1 VKLERRK
8 YYAGIGSRET
18 PDDILISM
26 SNTGRVLEEMGY
38 ILRSGAAIGADQ
50 AFEKLVPKD
59 RKEIFVAADADAASM
74 AIAAR
79 LHPKWSAC
87 NDYARKLHARNAKI
101 VLGSNLK
108 SPVSFVVCWTPNG
121 LVTGGTA
128 MGIRIA
134 QHYAI
139 PVYNL
144 ANRDHHFEFWKRL
157 NQERSFKKSF
167 LSRYLCQQ

>member
-1 VKLERRK
+1 MKPERRK

-18 PDDILISM
+18 PDETLLSM
-26 SNTGRVLEEMGY
+26 TNIGRIMEEMGY

-50 AFEKLVPKD
+50 AFEKLVPKE
-59 RKEIFVAADADAASM
+59 RKEIFVAEDADAASM

-79 LHPKWSAC
+79 HHPNWSAC

-101 VLGSNLK
+101 VLGGNLK
-108 SPVSFVVCWTPNG
+108 SPVSFVVCWTPG
-121 LVTGGTA
+121 GELSGGTA

-134 QHYAI
+134 RHYAI

-157 NQERSFKKSF
+157 NQENSFKKPA
-167 LSRYLCQQ
+167 LSRYV

>member
-1 VKLERRK
+1 LKPERRK
-8 YYAGIGSRET
+8 YYAGIGSCET
-18 PDDILISM
+18 PEDVLISM
-26 SNTGRVLEEMGY
+26 TNIGRVLEEMQY
-38 ILRSGAAIGADQ
+38 ILRSGAAIGADS

-79 LHPKWSAC
+79 FHPNWSAC

-108 SPVSFVVCWTPNG
+108 SPVSFVVCWTP
-121 LVTGGTA
+121 GGELSGGIA

-134 QHYAI
+134 RHYAI

-157 NQERSFKKSF
+157 NQERSFKNSF
-167 LSRYLCQQ
+167 LSRYVCPQ